1 MSGAERREHERR
13 KVLKV
18 EVRVAS
24 TEAFRASYLRD
35 LSLGGLFV
43 RSKKPLPLGTAV
55 VIELLVATL
64 EPVRLHGDVVRLE
77 NDKDGNPRGFG
88 VKFSDVDATTQA
100 SLKQIIA
107 AARAPPTPLPQTEVG
122 ALVQEIA
129 ELRGTVEAYEESIA
143 SMHERE
149 IEYAHRIEELNAERK
164 LLKSVAAELQSRV
177 KLLEEERKSLDGK
190 IVHLVSELAAHQEE
204 NKAIRETSAKL
215 SIELQS
221 SLAAE
226 LDKSSAAA
234 ESHRNAL
241 EQEIAALRKQL
252 DDENTARLRGELQ
265 ELSAQLDD
273 ERLKSMALERA
284 LQRFSAMGGVVPP
297 REK

>member
-1 MSGAERREHERR
+1 
-13 KVLKV
+13 
-18 EVRVAS
+18 VAS

-64 EPVRLHGDVVRLE
+64 PPVRLHGDVVRLE
-77 NDKDGNPRGFG
+77 NDKDGLPRGFG
-88 VKFSDVDATTQA
+88 VKFSDVDEATQSA
-100 SLKQIIA
+100 LKQIIA
-107 AARAPPTPLPQTEVG
+107 AASAPATPAPQAETS
-122 ALVQEIA
+122 ALVSEIA
-129 ELRGTVEAYEESIA
+129 ELRGTVEAYEESMA

-149 IEYAHRIEELNAERK
+149 TEYAQRIEELQAERK
-164 LLKSVAAELQSRV
+164 LLKNVAAELQARV
-177 KLLEEERKSLDGK
+177 KLLEQERASLDEK
-190 IVHLVSELAAHQEE
+190 ITHLVSELATHQTE
-204 NKAIRETSAKL
+204 NQQIRETSAKL

-226 LDKSSAAA
+226 LDRTSAAA
-234 ESHRNAL
+234 ESHRRAL
-241 EQEIAALRKQL
+241 EEEIKALRKQL
-252 DDENTARLRGELQ
+252 DDENTARLRSELQ

-284 LQRFSAMGGVVPP
+284 LERFSAMGGVVPP
-297 REK
+297 RQK